1 MLKPEISQKFRIQK
15 FFHVV
20 RQKVI
25 FLLNKIRVSILDS
38 LTSPKQMLFI
48 IHWLKERQF
57 PSLHSFT
64 EQLDK
69 SQ

>member
-48 IHWLKERQF
+48 IH
-57 PSLHSFT
+57 
-64 EQLDK
+64 
-69 SQ
+69 